1 MVDWMQLL
9 SSQRSVDGEGEGGIN
24 ADSVY
29 GRELVFAGGTVI
41 VRNQQ
46 GLLLREFY

>member
-1 MVDWMQLL
+1 MQLL
-9 SSQRSVDGEGEGGIN
+9 SSQRSVDGKGEGEGIN

-46 GLLLREFY
+46 GLLLRECY

>member
-1 MVDWMQLL
+1 MQLL
-9 SSQRSVDGEGEGGIN
+9 SSQRSVDGEREGMGIN

-29 GRELVFAGGTVI
+29 GRKLVFAGGAVI

-46 GLLLREFY
+46 GLLLRECY